1 MTDKNDNSSVS
12 MCQAALHERAAK
24 PTKKHK
30 SANRPEQKC
39 PFHVCRLS
47 DIARERHEM
56 SVEHFQ
62 RFAAECEAMAD
73 GTRNPKDKEL
83 WMRLAQRWLKC
94 AALMEQD
101 EADLRARRRKDRAT
115 IH

>member
-1 MTDKNDNSSVS
+1 
-12 MCQAALHERAAK
+12 
-24 PTKKHK
+24 
-30 SANRPEQKC
+30 
-39 PFHVCRLS
+39 
-47 DIARERHEM
+47 M

-73 GTRNPKDKEL
+73 GTRNPNDKEL
-83 WMRLAQRWLKC
+83 WTRLAQRWLRC

-101 EADLRARRRKDRAT
+101 EADVRARRRKNRET

>member
-1 MTDKNDNSSVS
+1 MTDKNDNSSGCI
-12 MCQAALHERAAK
+12 CQAGFCAGALAI
-24 PTKKHK
+24 KKTQ
-30 SANRPEQKC
+30 SANGPEQKS

>member
-1 MTDKNDNSSVS
+1 
-12 MCQAALHERAAK
+12 
-24 PTKKHK
+24 
-30 SANRPEQKC
+30 
-39 PFHVCRLS
+39 
-47 DIARERHEM
+47 M

-62 RFAAECEAMAD
+62 RFAAECEAMAN

-94 AALMEQD
+94 ASLMEQD
-101 EADLRARRRKDRAT
+101 EADLRARRRKDRET